1 MSTGV
6 LAAPATAGLALV
18 AGKLEES
25 KEESEMERKRTEG
38 WYSTS
43 NERKGGGGKEC
54 SRHVC
59 NRYFGPRVPL
69 PVVIMPQHTA
79 FNLPIGL
86 S

>member
-25 KEESEMERKRTEG
+25 KEESEMERKRTEA

-43 NERKGGGGKEC
+43 NERKGGGGKE
-54 SRHVC
+54 
-59 NRYFGPRVPL
+59 
-69 PVVIMPQHTA
+69 
-79 FNLPIGL
+79 
-86 S
+86 